1 MNHVESIL
9 TPTSGRVYFRDKEID
24 NHFKKK
30 VDIQFPSTALPEFT
44 KVKEAIEL
52 FRSFYHEPRTLE
64 EIVDRDNRKLSGG
77 QRRRVPS
84 GQGNILLESA
94 FPDSPGCRLFLCL

>member
-1 MNHVESIL
+1 MCIL

-30 VDIQFPSTALPEFT
+30 VDIQFQSTALPEFIT
-44 KVKEAIEL
+44 VKKTLEF
-52 FRSFYHEPRTLE
+52 FRSFYPEPRTLE
-64 EIVDRDNRKLSGG
+64 EIVEICSLSDIIDRDNRKLSGG

-84 GQGNILLESA
+84 GQGNFSFVFNGGNDTI
-94 FPDSPGCRLFLCL
+94 F